1 VTAAADAP
9 ASGYG
14 PETLP
19 YGVFSLAGRPP
30 RVGVRI
36 HDDVVDLAGLAVALG
51 QADAEVFAEPSLNA
65 LMQRGPD
72 HWHETRAWIRAA
84 LTGAELRSVVAQHR
98 VPLEAVALHLPLE
111 VADYVDFYA
120 SEWHAANVGRIFRP
134 DSPALPPNWKHL
146 PIGYHGRAGTVVVS
160 GTDVIRPQG
169 QRAPGPDGVPGFGPS
184 ARLDIEC
191 EVGFVVGLGSELGHP
206 VPVGEASRHVF
217 GVVLLNDW
225 SARDI
230 QAWEYVPLG
239 PFLGKSFA
247 TSISAWVVPFEA
259 LAAAHVPLPG
269 QDPPVLPYL
278 DGAESDVFGL
288 DLHLEVAVNGHR
300 VSAPRFRDMYW
311 APSQLLAHLTVNGA
325 SLRVGDLFAS
335 GTVSGREHDSLGSLL
350 ELTENGTR
358 VLDLGTGGRL
368 GYLADGDV
376 VTLSGWAP
384 GPDGGRVT
392 LGEVSGRI
400 LPSP

>member
-1 VTAAADAP
+1 MTAAADAP

-19 YGVFSLAGRPP
+19 YGVFSVADRPR

-36 HDDVVDLAGLAVALG
+36 HDDVVDLAGLATALG
-51 QADAEVFAEPSLNA
+51 HTDADSFAQPSLNA
-65 LMQRGPD
+65 LMRLGPD
-72 HWHETRAWIRAA
+72 RWHETRAWIRAA
-84 LTGAELRSVVAQHR
+84 LTDAGLRSVVAEHR
-98 VPLEAVALHLPLE
+98 VPLDAVRLHLPLE

-134 DSPALPPNWKHL
+134 DSPALPPNWRHL
-146 PIGYHGRAGTVVVS
+146 PIGYHGRAGTVVVT
-160 GTDVIRPQG
+160 GTGVVRPQG

-191 EVGFVVGLGSELGHP
+191 EVGFIVGTASELGHP
-206 VPVGEASRHVF
+206 VRVEEACRHVF

-259 LAAAHVPLPG
+259 FEAAHVPLPG

-278 DGAESDVFGL
+278 DGAPSDVFGL

-335 GTVSGREHDSLGSLL
+335 GTVSGREPDRLGSLL
-350 ELTENGTR
+350 ELTQNGR
-358 VLDLGTGGRL
+358 RPLDLGTGGRL

-376 VTLSGWAP
+376 VTLTGWAP
-384 GPDGGRVT
+384 GPDGGRVS

-400 LPSP
+400 LPSH

>member
-1 VTAAADAP
+1 
-9 ASGYG
+9 
-14 PETLP
+14 
-19 YGVFSLAGRPP
+19 
-30 RVGVRI
+30 
-36 HDDVVDLAGLAVALG
+36 
-51 QADAEVFAEPSLNA
+51 
-65 LMQRGPD
+65 
-72 HWHETRAWIRAA
+72 
-84 LTGAELRSVVAQHR
+84 
-98 VPLEAVALHLPLE
+98 
-111 VADYVDFYA
+111 
-120 SEWHAANVGRIFRP
+120 
-134 DSPALPPNWKHL
+134 
-146 PIGYHGRAGTVVVS
+146 
-160 GTDVIRPQG
+160 
-169 QRAPGPDGVPGFGPS
+169 
-184 ARLDIEC
+184 
-191 EVGFVVGLGSELGHP
+191 
-206 VPVGEASRHVF
+206 
-217 GVVLLNDW
+217 VVLLNDW

-259 LAAAHVPLPG
+259 FAAAHVPLPG

-278 DGAESDVFGL
+278 DGAQSDVFGL

-335 GTVSGREHDSLGSLL
+335 GTVSGRENDSLGSLL

>member
-19 YGVFSLAGRPP
+19 YGVFSLADRPP

-36 HDDVVDLAGLAVALG
+36 HDDVVDLAGLAAALG
-51 QADAEVFAEPSLNA
+51 QEDAEVFGEPSLNA

-84 LTGAELRSVVAQHR
+84 LTDAELRSVVAQHR

-134 DSPALPPNWKHL
+134 DSPSLPRNWKHL

-169 QRAPGPDGVPGFGPS
+169 QRAPGPDGLPGFGPS

-191 EVGFVVGLGSELGHP
+191 EVGFVVGLGSELGRP

-259 LAAAHVPLPG
+259 FAAAHVPLPG

-278 DGAESDVFGL
+278 DGAQSDVFGL

-376 VTLSGWAP
+376 VTITGWAP

-400 LPSP
+400 LPTP